1 MLSKKGQTVP
11 DYLVAI
17 AQLDSEFLGEA
28 TGMEFDHPVMG
39 PTRTFDTPDSKIR
52 TALFVPLKIRTR
64 KDCELKRLGYHV
76 PKEFRGPTV
85 NSPAISKA
93 FKTLGTTVQRG
104 EKGLRCAWEGRN
116 GRCTGV
122 AVNASC
128 YCEKHG
134 GDIHI
139 LDMERDNPEFLEA
152 ALKYGL
158 PIAAKYATKFTRAE
172 MFKRGI
178 LGAADLDDEE
188 LAKGQIR
195 TETGFTKS
203 DMVPREV
210 HDRFVA
216 EIFNRADTALRSSL
230 VDVAKSMVTIATSP
244 EYEAKDRINAGK
256 FIFERVR
263 GKTPDVILNVGPESA
278 EPWEEMFDGVIGGS
292 RAESRE
298 ARAVASRGGEMPV
311 LEGEV
316 EPEEGEF
323 MDAEYEADLNNTFR
337 MSDSE
342 DAPLERVETTRKTAK
357 RATQPTKNGASDEAE
372 EPEKPEKAE
381 FSDTAAE
388 DAIDEPV
395 IFDLDSLVAANRSNS
410 TDDLE
415 PEEDSQYDYTS
426 IDLVDDNGEDYTK
439 VVARPKPGTGAEK
452 AQALLKLH
460 EKARKLATKWAK
472 NERKEGRYPNADD
485 IKTWIDAYVAKH
497 SG

>member
-1 MLSKKGQTVP
+1 
-11 DYLVAI
+11 
-17 AQLDSEFLGEA
+17 
-28 TGMEFDHPVMG
+28 
-39 PTRTFDTPDSKIR
+39 
-52 TALFVPLKIRTR
+52 
-64 KDCELKRLGYHV
+64 
-76 PKEFRGPTV
+76 
-85 NSPAISKA
+85 
-93 FKTLGTTVQRG
+93 
-104 EKGLRCAWEGRN
+104 
-116 GRCTGV
+116 
-122 AVNASC
+122 
-128 YCEKHG
+128 
-134 GDIHI
+134 
-139 LDMERDNPEFLEA
+139 
-152 ALKYGL
+152 
-158 PIAAKYATKFTRAE
+158 
-172 MFKRGI
+172 
-178 LGAADLDDEE
+178 
-188 LAKGQIR
+188 
-195 TETGFTKS
+195 
-203 DMVPREV
+203 MVPREV

-298 ARAVASRGGEMPV
+298 ARAVASRRGDGMPI

-357 RATQPTKNGASDEAE
+357 RDAQPTKNGASDEAE
-372 EPEKPEKAE
+372 EPEVPEKAE